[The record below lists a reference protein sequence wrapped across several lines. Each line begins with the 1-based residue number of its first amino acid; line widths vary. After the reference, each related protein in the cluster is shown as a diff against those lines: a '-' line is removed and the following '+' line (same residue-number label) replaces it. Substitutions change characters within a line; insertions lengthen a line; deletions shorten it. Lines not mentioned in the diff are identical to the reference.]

1 MAVELVTGYAGKAH
15 VSSSEDGAR
24 QAGTVGT
31 GMYALETVDEPLK
44 ATLENANTVTVG
56 PGDVLINGRHV
67 QLTGSTTFAVPVG
80 TQGMQ
85 TSNLLV
91 LRYELAEDETESV
104 TAITL
109 TGEPSA
115 SDPQDPTLATGSVLD
130 GDSPV
135 DMALYRVV
143 TTGIESAQPVRLFET
158 VPPIAGLTISDLSG
172 TVPISK
178 GGTGATSAAAARSA
192 LGLGA
197 LATLGSPLPIANGGT
212 GATTA
217 VAAAKTLAFVRLA
230 GLYSDARLEQQADAQ
245 QGIKLVADGA
255 MRRMLVGA
263 DSYMGMWNI
272 DTSSW
277 LWQLHPNAAING
289 LFQSN
294 RGSISS
300 LSRDTLYNLAP
311 GTYLVNNNATNGP
324 ESGNYGNLLV
334 SNSAGNR
341 IVGLLAYDNG
351 HVYTTYGASAS
362 GTFNWVRLPTYG
374 LTEHGSGTGF
384 SYWVWGKVVVVFFDT
399 TVNISGSWTQVV
411 IGTLPGSVPRPTM
424 FVQCCLSVENQLIV
438 AGGSVNTEGG
448 VGVLGLG
455 GTPSGTNKKR
465 GVLVYIAA

>member
-104 TAITL
+104 TAVTL
-109 TGEPSA
+109 TGEPAA
-115 SDPQDPTLATGSVLD
+115 SDPQDPELATGSVLD

-135 DMALYRVV
+135 DMPLYRVI
-143 TTGIESAQPVRLFET
+143 TTGIESAQPVKLFET
-158 VPPIAGLTISDLSG
+158 VPPIAGLTLGGLPGSLTSDQLPV
-172 TVPISK
+172 VPVSK
-178 GGTGATSAAAARSA
+178 GGTGATSAAAARTA

-217 VAAAKTLAFVRLA
+217 DAARTNLGLDGQTGYLKA
-230 GLYSDARLEQQADAQ
+230 GR
-245 QGIKLVADGA
+245 GIV
-255 MRRMLVGA
+255 
-263 DSYMGMWNI
+263 
-272 DTSSW
+272 
-277 LWQLHPNAAING
+277 
-289 LFQSN
+289 SN
-294 RGSISS
+294 
-300 LSRDTLYNLAP
+300 LSRDALYGLAP
-311 GTYLVNNNATNGP
+311 GTYTVNNNATNGP

-334 SNSAGNR
+334 SYSGGNR

-362 GTFNWVRLPTYG
+362 GAFPWVRLPTYG

-399 TVNISGSWTQVV
+399 NVNISGPWTQVM
-411 IGTLPGSVPRPTM
+411 IGTLPGYVPRPTM
-424 FVQCCLSVENQLIV
+424 FVQCCLSVENQLAV

-455 GTPSGTNKKR
+455 GTASGTNRKR